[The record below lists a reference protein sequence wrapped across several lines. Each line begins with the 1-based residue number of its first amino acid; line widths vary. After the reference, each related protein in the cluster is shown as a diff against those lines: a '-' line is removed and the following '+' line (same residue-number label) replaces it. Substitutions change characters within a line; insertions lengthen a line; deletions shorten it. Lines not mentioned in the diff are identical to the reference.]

1 MSRRKKG
8 NDNDLYF
15 TWDYLLSQVD
25 RNGNIPSI
33 FIAASRV
40 RGPGKTYSMI
50 TQILNAF
57 MGIECALS
65 KLIGEGKKFCLM
77 CRNVSEVGNIAEGMM
92 HAVLQDQWA
101 DTTVEEIKHMQG
113 AFSEIIWKHGKGEN
127 METYSVGYVVPLNS
141 SVKIKRISSMFAD
154 VGCIFFDEFVSED
167 GVYVGKEITKFQ
179 SIQNS
184 MARGSSKDTDGGKHV
199 RYLPV
204 MMACNCID
212 VTNPY
217 YVEFGLISQ
226 LQDNTKLYKGDYLV
240 YQRCD
245 NINAAKRQRE
255 SGFNQ
260 AFKRSNYAGEQ
271 GYLAQNNLGVRN
283 KPSDDWGEG
292 EYSATLINSDE
303 KFGVWYFPESGIV
316 YVTHSVD
323 MTGRFKYS
331 LTADGMPNTEFIKRS
346 SYFQGLRDAFCEGR
360 MRFKSAKCKQIIAD
374 IM

>member
-25 RNGNIPSI
+25 RHGNTPSI

-92 HAVLQDQWA
+92 HAVLQDQWQ
-101 DTTVEEIKHMQG
+101 DTAVEEIKHMQG

-127 METYSVGYVVPLNS
+127 METFSVGYVVPLNS